1 MTRREKKNR
10 VVRKAY
16 HPTLMS
22 SETPVAA
29 QRIGGEIHANECRI
43 VRMDTLS
50 SEQTKMVEDI
60 FHGDGTCS
68 LSNLNVA
75 CFASERCNRP
85 NAFETGPRT
94 MASMAK
100 NTFVTLD
107 TQTGDVLAF
116 ASMVPMSQCR
126 FLTMSYTP
134 PTGMFVCNLCVRE
147 SVRSNGHGR
156 RLLEHL
162 CKHSPDSTF
171 LAVRR
176 VDEHAS
182 DEVKA
187 FMRTRSE
194 KLLKM
199 YKKLLFK
206 VVDTNDTYYVLQK
219 NTNNYD
225 YYKRYSRH
233 RGLH

>member
-1 MTRREKKNR
+1 MIAAYGGLVVDGTARKKNW
-10 VVRKAY
+10 VVRKVN
-16 HPTLMS
+16 HLTLMS
-22 SETPVAA
+22 SETPASVKST
-29 QRIGGEIHANECRI
+29 GSEIHADAFQI

-50 SEQTKMVEDI
+50 SEQTTMVEEI

-68 LSNLNVA
+68 LSNLKVA

-85 NAFETGPRT
+85 NALETGPRT

-107 TQTGDVLAF
+107 SRTGDVLAF

-126 FLTMSYTP
+126 FLNMSQP
-134 PTGMFVCNLCVRE
+134 PSTGMFVSNLCVRD

-162 CKHSPDSTF
+162 CKRSPDSTF

-176 VDEHAS
+176 VDENAS
-182 DEVKA
+182 SEVKE

-194 KLLKM
+194 KLLNM

-206 VVDTNDTYYVLQK
+206 VVDTNDIYYVLQK
-219 NTNNYD
+219 
-225 YYKRYSRH
+225 
-233 RGLH
+233 

>member
-1 MTRREKKNR
+1 MIVAYGCLVVDGTARKKKWG
-10 VVRKAY
+10 VRKVY
-16 HPTLMS
+16 RPTLMS
-22 SETPVAA
+22 SETPVVAK
-29 QRIGGEIHANECRI
+29 RTGDEIHANACQI

-50 SEQTKMVEDI
+50 TEQTKMVEDI

-68 LSNLNVA
+68 LSNLKVA
-75 CFASERCNRP
+75 CFASERCNRA

-107 TQTGDVLAF
+107 THTGDVIAF

-126 FLTMSYTP
+126 FLNMSHTP
-134 PTGMFVCNLCVRE
+134 SSGMFVSNLCVRE

-162 CKHSPDSTF
+162 CKRSPDSTF

-176 VDEHAS
+176 VDEDAS
-182 DEVKA
+182 GEVKE

-194 KLLKM
+194 KLLNM
-199 YKKLLFK
+199 YKKLSFK
-206 VVDTNDTYYVLQK
+206 VVDTNDVYYVLQ
-219 NTNNYD
+219 
-225 YYKRYSRH
+225 R
-233 RGLH
+233 